1 MGAMPRINAN
11 QLTHISIVPGV
22 TPVIGNFNE
31 RDAGSKPRCKRVV
44 LHYTEHRG
52 VPITLLR

>member
-1 MGAMPRINAN
+1 MPRINAN

-52 VPITLLR
+52 VPTTLLR